1 MSRDRNTEEPAVGQQ
16 EGWRHSIDELM
27 SEGDEFVDL
36 DTAAWDAA
44 EEWIADNPELASAPE
59 DPLDDD
65 YPEYVPA
72 PDRIDRI
79 LQALLLCNVALIVL
93 VFVVPDGGSST
104 EQAPDP
110 KTREPVFTA
119 EPDPYVQPPRK
130 IGDLPGDRLWEQ
142 AVRAAGEG
150 EYGRAVLLL
159 EKYESQATLTDV
171 ERRLVYNQLAYYL
184 VKDGRL
190 EEAQSYER
198 KSHQIMTRSYL
209 PEDLL
214 GSAQKAGEAGQLA
227 EMRSAYARFL
237 LQQKQIPP
245 TLRKHIAEAYL
256 KLGESY
262 RLEAERAKER
272 AEQEEF
278 QRMREAGG
286 GPPK

>member
-1 MSRDRNTEEPAVGQQ
+1 MSRDPTAGRPVIGQEA
-16 EGWRHSIDELM
+16 EGLPIDELM
-27 SEGDEFVDL
+27 SAGDELVDL

-44 EEWIADNPELASAPE
+44 EEWIADNPELAGAPE
-59 DPLDDD
+59 DPLNDG
-65 YPEYVPA
+65 YPQYVPA

-79 LQALLLCNVALIVL
+79 LQALLLCNIALIVL
-93 VFVVPDGGSST
+93 VLVLPSSGGTGGAT
-104 EQAPDP
+104 EQPKGSKARAPVAS
-110 KTREPVFTA
+110 E
-119 EPDPYVQPPRK
+119 EPDPFVQPPRK
-130 IGDLPGDRLWEQ
+130 VGDLPQDRLWEH

-150 EYGRAVLLL
+150 EYARAILLL
-159 EKYESQATLTDV
+159 EQYESKAKLTDV

-214 GSAQKAGEAGQLA
+214 SSAHKAQDQGQLA

-256 KLGESY
+256 KLGDAY
-262 RLEAERAKER
+262 RLEAERAKAR
-272 AEQEEF
+272 ADQEEF
-278 QRMREAGG
+278 QRMREAQG
-286 GPPK
+286 K